1 MELLTQKYRRNPNAM
16 VHSAYVGV
24 AHGTRTVVRVSALN
38 KDAQRIETTR
48 VYSAGL
54 PRGQGGR
61 IATIVLGGLET
72 TLDEVEYIL
81 EGIKEKKFVP
91 ERTPVDISRMCQMV
105 AERRNDRIKYW
116 RKNPSEAP
124 KAKPKPNFYLPAGYR
139 MAATSVP
146 GLRLPVKV

>member
-1 MELLTQKYRRNPNAM
+1 MEVLTQRFRRNPNAM

-24 AHGTRTVVRVSALN
+24 VDGARTVTRVSALN

-48 VYSAGL
+48 AYGAGH

-72 TLDEVEYIL
+72 TLDEIEYIL

-91 ERTPVDISRMCQMV
+91 ERTPGDISRMCQMV

-116 RKNPSEAP
+116 RKNPSEVP
-124 KAKPKPNFYLPAGYR
+124 KAKPRPNFYLPVGYR

-146 GLRLPVKV
+146 GFRLREKV